1 MQKKRKVWNTVLIC
15 LLTAVLA
22 AGSGAL
28 SAKENTE
35 ETEKEQQDQTSLTE
49 GEKQNS
55 NLNSLEGIE
64 DQTKKQTE
72 NETKIADLAE
82 SEESKNAGITKKAG
96 IKKTGTKENED
107 TQEQNT
113 QTRLNVSRGSIQ
125 IKATG
130 AVGGGLSKAETSLN
144 PKGYYITGTTTE
156 NAIVVDPGVTTDLV
170 FDNVS
175 ITNRNRAENCVTVS
189 HANVTITLI
198 GDNVLTCEMSEYGA
212 LAKDGMDDTALT
224 LQDSIL

>member
-82 SEESKNAGITKKAG
+82 SEESKNAGITKR
-96 IKKTGTKENED
+96 
-107 TQEQNT
+107 QE
-113 QTRLNVSRGSIQ
+113 
-125 IKATG
+125 
-130 AVGGGLSKAETSLN
+130 
-144 PKGYYITGTTTE
+144 
-156 NAIVVDPGVTTDLV
+156 
-170 FDNVS
+170 
-175 ITNRNRAENCVTVS
+175 
-189 HANVTITLI
+189 
-198 GDNVLTCEMSEYGA
+198 
-212 LAKDGMDDTALT
+212 
-224 LQDSIL
+224 